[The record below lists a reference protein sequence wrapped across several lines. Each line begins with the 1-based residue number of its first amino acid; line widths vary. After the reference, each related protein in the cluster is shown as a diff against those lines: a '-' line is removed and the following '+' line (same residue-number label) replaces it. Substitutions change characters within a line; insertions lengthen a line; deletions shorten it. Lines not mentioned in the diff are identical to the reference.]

1 MNVFLN
7 FQRCFILEIST
18 SSWLCSSETVLVR
31 RHVRNKYKPLVEE
44 ADLIHA
50 TSQNAHLR
58 FKNGRESTVSLRDV
72 APVPG
77 PGSSNQLWHE
87 TIPPEPEAVIH
98 DGSFSSENAL
108 PHHEHDTLSP
118 ELPDEE
124 NKSLRRES
132 NGDTPKASNDKDS
145 DHVVLRRSKL
155 MGKVPDQL
163 AYYN

>member
-7 FQRCFILEIST
+7 FQRRFILEIST

-50 TSQNAHLR
+50 TSQYTHIR

-108 PHHEHDTLSP
+108 PHEHDTLSP
-118 ELPDEE
+118 ELLDEE

-132 NGDTPKASNDKDS
+132 NDDTPKASNDQDS